1 MEVLEKPCG
10 VSRDP
15 SESQSMAPGGSAGG
29 RGSVAKVQL
38 GSAAAP
44 RLPCADA
51 VAAAAAAAAVPAF
64 AATVSAAA
72 DPAASG
78 SLHCSGGAGSKTR
91 QLRGSRNGR
100 RTTELRHRGAG
111 GTRSGR
117 GQRGNPGEPGP
128 ERGAAGGRGG
138 EVCSLRSW
146 GFSSPA
152 HLSPPASPSGV
163 GAPAGSPGDEPGLE
177 VAGECGPGTWAGVAS
192 GERVG
197 YFRGGALSC
206 PARVPLGPLQP
217 RELTGHSLPAG
228 ILGQNC
234 IPRGCRGHW
243 QDGEPCLTCYTST
256 KGKRR
261 RIREG
266 CGHRLGPA

>member
-1 MEVLEKPCG
+1 MLWSLSGRAGFCG
-10 VSRDP
+10 
-15 SESQSMAPGGSAGG
+15 E
-29 RGSVAKVQL
+29 
-38 GSAAAP
+38 SAARQRRGTTFTLRRRRRRRCRRRCCPCLCRHRLRRCRP
-44 RLPCADA
+44 R
-51 VAAAAAAAAVPAF
+51 
-64 AATVSAAA
+64 
-72 DPAASG
+72 AASG
-78 SLHCSGGAGSKTR
+78 SLHCSGDAGSETR

-100 RTTELRHRGAG
+100 RPTELRHRGAG

-146 GFSSPA
+146 GSSSPA
-152 HLSPPASPSGV
+152 RLSPPASPSGV
-163 GAPAGSPGDEPGLE
+163 GAPAGGPGDEPGLE
-177 VAGECGPGTWAGVAS
+177 VAGECGPGTRAGVAS
-192 GERVG
+192 GEWVG
-197 YFRGGALSC
+197 YFRRGALSC

-234 IPRGCRGHW
+234 ILRGCQGQW